1 MDGGHSNDMNSGCRI
16 RNKRTGYVLI
26 LVGILLPTF
35 LLLRTTGYDPAAG
48 PIDKILKL
56 KIVVK
61 KGASRHSS
69 DVQDQSTAARAQE
82 KDLTIPYRF
91 PLALSIL
98 LLFFGI
104 LAVDQARTAPTKEE

>member
-1 MDGGHSNDMNSGCRI
+1 
-16 RNKRTGYVLI
+16 
-26 LVGILLPTF
+26 VGILLPIL

-61 KGASRHSS
+61 KGTFRHSS
-69 DVQDQSTAARAQE
+69 GVQDRSIAARAQE
-82 KDLTIPYRF
+82 KDITIPYRF

-98 LLFFGI
+98 LVFFGI
-104 LAVDQARTAPTKEE
+104 LAVDQSRTAPAKEE